1 MEVPGEETLTPRAF
15 HKAQG
20 RGPVCR
26 TDSRHEFWRTER
38 HCVVKLM
45 RPQGQLTQQVD
56 MAPSTSAP
64 PGSLGRPENSGMES
78 PGPSPGLLWEG
89 LQDGKP

>member
-1 MEVPGEETLTPRAF
+1 M
-15 HKAQG
+15 
-20 RGPVCR
+20 
-26 TDSRHEFWRTER
+26 
-38 HCVVKLM
+38 VKLM

-56 MAPSTSAP
+56 MAPSTTAP